1 MKRQN
6 IRKLITLITFLLF
19 PVIMNFLSPYLI
31 IDGAMNGIIVG
42 SFIMFAIL
50 FISSLVLGRAFCGWV
65 CPVAALQESCF
76 GINNKKVQGKLVN
89 KIKYFIWVP
98 WIITIVIALFF
109 SGGIQKI
116 NFLYLTETGISVDA
130 PLKYITYYFV
140 VGLFLV
146 LAIVLGKR
154 GACHSI
160 CWMAPFMIIG
170 VKLRR
175 LLRLPAL
182 HLKAENDKCNGCKAC
197 DAKCPMSLEVNSMV
211 KKGSMSDDECILCGE
226 CVDICSK
233 KVIKYTFFEK

>member
-65 CPVAALQESCF
+65 CPVAALQESRF

-233 KVIKYTFFEK
+233 KVIKYTVFEK